1 MYVLKSKIPLVIPI
15 EKSDWS
21 GYLSSLINGVKNL
34 IFSDVVYVILFI
46 VVPVWELANVVN
58 IVSVNL
64 KPMYRYI

>member
-34 IFSDVVYVILFI
+34 IFNDVVYVILFI

-64 KPMYRYI
+64 KPMYL